1 MLLNNKL
8 FYEKRYLVEIGKPT
22 DNLYYFFDYDERYY
36 DINMEFQHFHH
47 FYEIHVLLDDN
58 ANHIIEG
65 NLYRIEFLDFVCL
78 KPYCLHKSEYP
89 KGPSKKRLVIQFSIP
104 EQSGLFHNNV
114 SELLSIF
121 DAPLPIYR
129 FDQTNQDSIIHILN
143 EIFLIS
149 KSESAVQALSIHCK
163 FIELLCAIYNR
174 RNENIYQSDTLDT
187 TASKIYSIA
196 SYIHNHYNE
205 ELSLSILA
213 QRFFLS
219 KYYLSHLF
227 KEVTGFSLTDYIQ
240 MTRIRNA
247 QQLLLFT
254 DKKITDIAAQ
264 CGFTSFSQFNRV
276 FNKFCKTSPSDYR
289 KKESMIYSKKNPL
302 PVVYIRD

>member
-8 FYEKRYLVEIGKPT
+8 IYEKGYLVEIGKPT
-22 DNLYYFFDYDERYY
+22 ENLYYFFDYDERSY
-36 DINMEFQHFHH
+36 DINMEFQHFHN

-89 KGPSKKRLVIQFSIP
+89 KGPPKKRLIIQFNIP
-104 EQSGLFHNNV
+104 VQSGLLQDNV
-114 SELLSIF
+114 GDLLSIF
-121 DAPLPIYR
+121 EAPLPIYR
-129 FDQTNQDSIIHILN
+129 FEQNNQDLIIHTLN
-143 EIFLIS
+143 EIFIAS
-149 KSESAVQALSIHCK
+149 KSESAVRTLSIHCK
-163 FIELLCAIYNR
+163 FIDLLCTIYNH
-174 RNENIYQSDTLDT
+174 RNENIYQAETLNT
-187 TASKIYSIA
+187 TASKIYTIA
-196 SYIHNHYNE
+196 SYIHNHFNE
-205 ELSLSILA
+205 ELSLNTLA
-213 QRFFLS
+213 QKFFLS

-227 KEVTGFSLTDYIQ
+227 KEVTGFSITDYIQ

-302 PVVYIRD
+302 SVVYIRD

>member
-8 FYEKRYLVEIGKPT
+8 IYENGYLVEIGKPT
-22 DNLYYFFDYDERYY
+22 DSLYYFFDYDERYY
-36 DINMEFQHFHH
+36 DINMEFQHFHN
-47 FYEIHVLLDDN
+47 FYEIHVLLDDH

-89 KGPSKKRLVIQFSIP
+89 KGPSKKRLIIQFNLP
-104 EQSGLFHNNV
+104 EQTGLLQDNI
-114 SELLSIF
+114 SEIMSIF
-121 DAPLPIYR
+121 EAPLPIYR
-129 FDQTNQDSIIHILN
+129 FEQKNQELIIHILN
-143 EIFLIS
+143 EIFIIS
-149 KSESAVQALSIHCK
+149 KSESDVRPLSIHCK
-163 FIELLCAIYNR
+163 FIDLLCTIYNLR
-174 RNENIYQSDTLDT
+174 TENIYRPEILNA
-187 TASKIYSIA
+187 TASKIYSVT

-213 QRFFLS
+213 HKFFLS

-254 DKKITDIAAQ
+254 DMKITDIAAQ
-264 CGFTSFSQFNRV
+264 CGFSSFSQFNRV
-276 FNKFCKTSPSDYR
+276 FNRFCKTSPSNYR
-289 KKESMIYSKKNPL
+289 KNGSVTYSKKNPF
-302 PVVYIRD
+302 PIVYIRD